1 MVNSRSRCCSAL
13 AAAPYSLSSFIGGVP
28 VVCAGI
34 AHADS
39 RAHSPNENAI
49 LQNYY
54 DGMRYI
60 GALIDEFARLP

>member
-1 MVNSRSRCCSAL
+1 
-13 AAAPYSLSSFIGGVP
+13 LSSYIGGVP

-34 AHADS
+34 AHPDT
-39 RAHSPNENAI
+39 RIHSPNENSI

-60 GALIDEFARLP
+60 GALIDEFGK

>member
-1 MVNSRSRCCSAL
+1 
-13 AAAPYSLSSFIGGVP
+13 VP

-34 AHADS
+34 SHADS
-39 RAHSPNENAI
+39 RAHSPNEHII

-60 GALIDEFARLP
+60 GALIDEFARA